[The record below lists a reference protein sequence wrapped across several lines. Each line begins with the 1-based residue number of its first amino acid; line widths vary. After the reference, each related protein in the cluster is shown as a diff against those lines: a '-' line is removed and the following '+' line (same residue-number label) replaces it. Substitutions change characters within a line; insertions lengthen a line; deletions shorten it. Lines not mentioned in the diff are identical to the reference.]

1 MDNETRRKTLVRY
14 YEALNTHD
22 PAVLAE
28 FIAEDIVF
36 DDDFLQRQLVHG
48 SAAFCALFEGLW
60 DAFPD
65 LTFRILD
72 GPFFAEGNPPLRRA
86 HGDHRDVGQ
95 AGAAPGSEQG
105 RWGRGDRVHGCLR
118 VGRRAGCLD
127 PGVPGSHHLTR
138 QLG

>member
-1 MDNETRRKTLVRY
+1 MDNETRRKALVRY

-22 PAVLAE
+22 PALLAE
-28 FIAEDIVF
+28 FVAEDIVF

-65 LTFRILD
+65 MTFRILD
-72 GPFFAEGNPPLRRA
+72 GPFFAEGNPRFAVHTVITGTLAKPVPHL
-86 HGDHRDVGQ
+86 GLSKVG
-95 AGAAPGSEQG
+95 GAAETEFMGVYALAGE
-105 RWGRGDRVHGCLR
+105 RVASIR
-118 VGRRAGCLD
+118 VCLD
-127 PGVPGSHHLTR
+127 PTTLTR